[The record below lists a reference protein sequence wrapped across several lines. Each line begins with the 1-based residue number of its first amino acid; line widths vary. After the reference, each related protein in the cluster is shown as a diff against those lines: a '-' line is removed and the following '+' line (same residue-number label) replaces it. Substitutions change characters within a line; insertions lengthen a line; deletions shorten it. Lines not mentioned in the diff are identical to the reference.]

1 MIEIIFRESFLHGSS
16 KNLSRKMLNSKMGP
30 GEDHG
35 LVNVIK
41 AIDWVE
47 PRHNTELV
55 VEKRRLDNFSRFSMS
70 KREINKGFPNSVIEK
85 RRKATSYR
93 FVYKIQ
99 HSKKKEK
106 AN

>member
-1 MIEIIFRESFLHGSS
+1 
-16 KNLSRKMLNSKMGP
+16 MLNSKMGP
-30 GEDHG
+30 SEDHG

-47 PRHNTELV
+47 PNHNPDLV
-55 VEKRRLDNFSRFSMS
+55 VEKMRLHNFLRFRISMR
-70 KREINKGFPNSVIEK
+70 KINKGFLNSVLGK
-85 RRKATSYR
+85 RSKSTSYR

>member
-1 MIEIIFRESFLHGSS
+1 
-16 KNLSRKMLNSKMGP
+16 MLNSKMGP
-30 GEDHG
+30 SEDHG
-35 LVNVIK
+35 LVNVVK

-55 VEKRRLDNFSRFSMS
+55 VEKRRLDNFPRFRIS
-70 KREINKGFPNSVIEK
+70 KREINKGFLNSVIEK
-85 RRKATSYR
+85 RSKSTSCR